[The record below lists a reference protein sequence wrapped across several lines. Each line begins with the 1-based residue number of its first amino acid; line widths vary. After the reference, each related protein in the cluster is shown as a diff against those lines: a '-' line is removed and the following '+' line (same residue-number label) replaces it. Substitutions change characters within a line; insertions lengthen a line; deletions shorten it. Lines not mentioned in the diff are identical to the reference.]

1 MSNKQMIHYSIK
13 NLMAKNAD
21 WNLLYGERSNGKSY
35 QAKYEIMF
43 APEILEGDKRFI
55 LVWRYDDDMKNV
67 KLEKYFEDV
76 DVERLTDG
84 KYTTIAIYRK
94 EVYLANWLKTKSKTE
109 RGKKIGYCIPLQHE
123 GQFAGSSYLDVDN
136 MIYEEFMPR
145 DKPYLY
151 QEPDKLMNLYCT
163 VDRKEK
169 RVKVWMIGNTISR
182 VCPYLYDWNLYPIV
196 RKQEQGTIEEIE
208 IPVSQYGDKIKMA
221 IEHCKA
227 TGQTSFTI
235 GKHSAMLN
243 SGEWQSD
250 PQPHLQSRYKDCRL
264 LCRCLFQYSGFTF
277 IGEYLSS
284 GSNRFWFVYPK
295 TRPDIYGR
303 IYVFSDQRREDKLWA
318 TDPYHSNTKNPVLQ
332 RFFNDFR
339 EGKIFYS
346 TDLDGTEFKQAIDF
360 EIRR

>member
-1 MSNKQMIHYSIK
+1 MAQKMIHYDIHP
-13 NLMAKNAD
+13 LMKVNAD
-21 WNLLYGERSNGKSY
+21 WNILYGERSNGKSY

-55 LVWRYDDDMKNV
+55 LVWRYDDDMKNA

-76 DVERLTDG
+76 DVSRLTDG
-84 KYTTIAIYRK
+84 KYNTISIYRK
-94 EVYLANWLKTKSKTE
+94 EVYLANYISTRKME

-123 GQFAGSSYLDVDN
+123 GAFAGSSYLDVDN

-163 VDRKEK
+163 VDRKQK

-182 VCPYLYDWNLYPIV
+182 VCPYLYDWDLYPIV
-196 RKQEQGTIEEIE
+196 RKQEQGTIEIKE
-208 IPVSQYGDKIKMA
+208 IPVSEYGDSIKLA

-250 PQPHLQSRYKDCRL
+250 PQPHLRVPYKDCRL
-264 LCRCLFQYSGFTF
+264 LCRCIFQYSGFGF
-277 IGEYLSS
+277 IGEYLTYN
-284 GSNRFWFVYPK
+284 GDKFWFVYPK
-295 TRPDIYGR
+295 TRQDIYGY
-303 IYVFSDQRREDKLWA
+303 IYVFSDQIRESKTWA
-318 TDPYHSNTKNPVLQ
+318 CDPYHSNTRNPVLQ
-332 RFFNDFR
+332 RFFDDFR
-339 EGKIFYS
+339 EDKIFYS
-346 TDLDGTEFKQAIDF
+346 TDLDGTEFKQAINF